1 MSFGKPLLL
10 LLLRQNEREK
20 WEGRVRK
27 WGCAGLPHKPRG
39 LRSKARSQKLHSG
52 LPGIWPGPHCWSH
65 PSCLPR
71 YTEAGKWNQLES
83 ECGPRLS
90 CVGCRLPS
98 WFPNPSVQSLLLHQ
112 SQGFPQ
118 CLIVFLLFFFFCSV
132 DYSELTYCLIQFVPD
147 FIFFPKVEAE
157 VIDLKTFSFYN
168 KGRHL
173 MLQNFTW
180 VQHLRCFTDIA
191 SSFSHFRSVKS
202 IFEWK
207 SSCLRWY
214 VNLLNSS
221 GHSEVYIQ
229 NFVWF
234 TLNFYNKKQ
243 RLKNESYLHLW
254 FFDLLLINPQLL
266 YKFGVFFS
274 FVLCF

>member
-1 MSFGKPLLL
+1 MRG
-10 LLLRQNEREK
+10 RNEREE
-20 WEGRVRK
+20 W
-27 WGCAGLPHKPRG
+27 
-39 LRSKARSQKLHSG
+39 
-52 LPGIWPGPHCWSH
+52 
-65 PSCLPR
+65 
-71 YTEAGKWNQLES
+71 ES
-83 ECGPRLS
+83 EDVLVYPTHHGDWGPKREARNSILGFQEYGQDPTAGAILPASHGTQKQESGMSWSQNVAPGAPVWDAGFRADFPTPLCKACCSISLTDSFSARLCFCFS
-90 CVGCRLPS
+90 
-98 WFPNPSVQSLLLHQ
+98 FSVLWIILSLLTA
-112 SQGFPQ
+112 
-118 CLIVFLLFFFFCSV
+118 LFSL
-132 DYSELTYCLIQFVPD
+132 SLTLF
-147 FIFFPKVEAE
+147 FFPKVEAE

-180 VQHLRCFTDIA
+180 VQRLRCFTDIA
-191 SSFSHFRSVKS
+191 TSFSHCHSVKS

-266 YKFGVFFS
+266 YKFGFF
-274 FVLCF
+274 